1 MIQLHRFL
9 HAYNTE
15 APLDQPST
23 GKIKYIFPEY
33 KKKLEENQFDN
44 TKMTQ
49 MISNLE
55 ETIERLS
62 SNNFE
67 SNITK
72 CTYWYNDNTL
82 YFNPGLIDYKLV
94 DQEQYN
100 SLIIMHMSSL
110 KRISVIIDCLSMTW
124 LQAVKNATMV
134 KFTNIV
140 DGLRLWKT
148 LPYRIDD
155 VFVLSTS
162 DYMLNQ
168 IIKMFL
174 STKIKKKTH
183 VFKSWEDLNKVHS
196 IYTSVTCD
204 DFSGEQGNTE

>member
-1 MIQLHRFL
+1 MMQLQRFL

-15 APLDQPST
+15 APVLQSSSENLNN
-23 GKIKYIFPEY
+23 IFPEY
-33 KKKLEENQFDN
+33 KKKLEENEFDS

-55 ETIERLS
+55 ETIDRLTKTS
-62 SNNFE
+62 FE

-82 YFNPGLIDYKLV
+82 YFNPSLIDYKLV

-100 SLIIMHMSSL
+100 SLVVMHMSSL
-110 KRISVIIDCLSMTW
+110 KRITVIIDCLNLTW
-124 LQAVKNATMV
+124 FQALKNATKV

-148 LPYRIDD
+148 LPYRFDNI
-155 VFVLSTS
+155 FVLSTS
-162 DYMLNQ
+162 NSIINQ
-168 IIKMFL
+168 IIKLFL
-174 STKIKKKTH
+174 SQKIKEKTN
-183 VFKSWEDLNKVHS
+183 VFKSWEDLGKVHS
-196 IYTSVTCD
+196 IYTGVTRD
-204 DFSGEQGNTE
+204 DCSREQGHTE